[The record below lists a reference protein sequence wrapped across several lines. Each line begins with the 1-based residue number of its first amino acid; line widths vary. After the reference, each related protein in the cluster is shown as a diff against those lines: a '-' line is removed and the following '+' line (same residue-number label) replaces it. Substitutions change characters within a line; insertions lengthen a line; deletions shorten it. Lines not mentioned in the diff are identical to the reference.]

1 VTVRTRSM
9 SHSADYR
16 SQPEATLEVPQ
27 LSGKARCPRL
37 LWMPCGCPV
46 TAGYSGL
53 LRSRSDGLL
62 GHQNLRRLEQYGAGP
77 HELELV
83 LLPGCP
89 ADARHRT

>member
-1 VTVRTRSM
+1 MTVRTRSK

-27 LSGKARCPRL
+27 LSGKARYSRL
-37 LWMPCGCPV
+37 LWMPCGYPV

-53 LRSRSDGLL
+53 LRSGSGGLL
-62 GHQNLRRLEQYGAGP
+62 GHQDLGRLEQYGAGP

-83 LLPGCP
+83 LLPGGS
-89 ADARHRT
+89 AEARHRT